1 MTEYSG
7 LYSYHIPTNTWNL
20 LLVDCG
26 HPTASNPDVN
36 SIKSRGAHSMV
47 FDSKNR
53 KIYIFGG
60 QRMTEYLTDFLQY
73 DVDTNELLTIPSSNA
88 GFQLSEVTM
97 EPNKT
102 GFTQRAAFDDEK
114 GEIYVLSSLSKDKE
128 RRDFNINALWM
139 YSLKTNEWSC
149 IYKSHNQPSKEF
161 LVADKIPASSK
172 EPCPRY
178 AHQFIYDKASKMF
191 YLFGGNP
198 GSSSV
203 RLDDFWKFQL
213 TKPTR
218 NHVLNYCKY
227 LIRKQEYEEICKV
240 DTIKA
245 VYYLQTKLSE
255 TINKH
260 DQVQVQEFHKLA
272 SLLFRSQ
279 MSTEELT
286 AGDDGQQSDC
296 VSPDAMDDELS
307 TSVSS
312 ISSIVPS
319 TSNSKYFNLNSDKD
333 QKIRTQRGLLF
344 NKLIELLPG
353 EICQPRGNLVDF
365 VII

>member
-1 MTEYSG
+1 M
-7 LYSYHIPTNTWNL
+7 
-20 LLVDCG
+20 LVDCG
-26 HPTASNPDVN
+26 HQSAANPDVN
-36 SIKSRGAHSMV
+36 SIKSRGAHSML
-47 FDSKNR
+47 FDSVNR
-53 KIYIFGG
+53 KIYVFGG
-60 QRMTEYLTDFLQY
+60 QRMTEYLTDFFQY
-73 DVDTNELLTIPSSNA
+73 DVDTNEVTSIASA
-88 GFQLSEVTM
+88 IGGFQLSEVTM

-139 YSLKTNEWSC
+139 YSLRTNEWSC
-149 IYKSHNQPSKEF
+149 IYKSTNQPIKDNIA
-161 LVADKIPASSK
+161 VDDKISTSK

-178 AHQFIYDKASKMF
+178 AHQFIYDKSSKMF

-203 RLDDFWKFQL
+203 RLDDFWTFQL

-227 LIRKQEYEEICKV
+227 LIRKQEYEEICEI

-260 DQVQVQEFHKLA
+260 DQLQVQEFHKLA

-279 MSTEELT
+279 KTKEEVT
-286 AGDDGQQSDC
+286 VDDWQYSD
-296 VSPDAMDDELS
+296 DDWS

-312 ISSIVPS
+312 ISSIIPS
-319 TSNSKYFNLNSDKD
+319 ASNSKHFNMNLDKD

-344 NKLIELLPG
+344 NKLIELLP
-353 EICQPRGNLVDF
+353 EDICQPRGNLVDS
-365 VII
+365 VQI

>member
-1 MTEYSG
+1 M
-7 LYSYHIPTNTWNL
+7 
-20 LLVDCG
+20 LVDCG
-26 HPTASNPDVN
+26 HQSASNPDVN
-36 SIKSRGAHSMV
+36 SIKSRGAHSMI
-47 FDSKNR
+47 FDSVNR
-53 KIYIFGG
+53 KIYVFGG
-60 QRMTEYLTDFLQY
+60 QRMTEYLTDFLHY
-73 DVDTNELLTIPSSNA
+73 DVDSNELSTITSSNS

-139 YSLKTNEWSC
+139 YSLRLNQWSC
-149 IYKSHNQPSKEF
+149 IYKSLNPPPKDFIVS
-161 LVADKIPASSK
+161 DKIPASSK
-172 EPCPRY
+172 EPCPRF

-198 GSSSV
+198 GSNSV

-279 MSTEELT
+279 ISSEELT
-286 AGDDGQQSDC
+286 ADDGQQSDC
-296 VSPDAMDDELS
+296 VSPDAMDDDLS

-319 TSNSKYFNLNSDKD
+319 ASNSKYFNLNSDKD

-344 NKLIELLPG
+344 NKLIELLPE
-353 EICQPRGNLVDF
+353 EICQPRGNLVDSI
-365 VII
+365 VI